1 MEMTRREFM
10 QAIAGVAPA
19 AHVSRGEGVSPL
31 RVAGILPAMRG
42 QDARATKDKGETPS
56 PHCLGK
62 YPGEVVPM
70 GDIRKQSKWSG

>member
-19 AHVSRGEGVSPL
+19 AHVSRG
-31 RVAGILPAMRG
+31 
-42 QDARATKDKGETPS
+42 KGETPS